1 MRGWKCGFVKLGDI
15 LGTGIITRTFP
26 IVPSALLLSIQVA
39 VARLG
44 ARTSPFD
51 LLALERAFRF
61 RVGSCRVFMQVAL
74 DSGAADSEKYAG
86 PDLGLFTWASR
97 LSGNLDDSS
106 SSHDTAPL

>member
-15 LGTGIITRTFP
+15 LGTGIIITRTFP
-26 IVPSALLLSIQVA
+26 IVPSALLLSVQVA

-74 DSGAADSEKYAG
+74 DSRAADSEKYAG
-86 PDLGLFTWASR
+86 PDLGLFT
-97 LSGNLDDSS
+97 
-106 SSHDTAPL
+106 